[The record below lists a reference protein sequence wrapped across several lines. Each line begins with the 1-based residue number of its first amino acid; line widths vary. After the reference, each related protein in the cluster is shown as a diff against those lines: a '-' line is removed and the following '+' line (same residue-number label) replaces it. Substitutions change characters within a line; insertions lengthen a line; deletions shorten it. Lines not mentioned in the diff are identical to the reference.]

1 VRQHLSRQNLYI
13 SLGVKNYPEDDIM
26 GRDLT
31 SIKVEKAIR
40 DRLKSQKTG
49 GETYGQL
56 LDKMMS
62 QYDPQGVDK

>member
-1 VRQHLSRQNLYI
+1 M
-13 SLGVKNYPEDDIM
+13 NYPDDDIM

>member
-1 VRQHLSRQNLYI
+1 
-13 SLGVKNYPEDDIM
+13 M

-40 DRLKSQKTG
+40 DRLKSHKVG

-56 LDKMMS
+56 LERLMD
-62 QYDPQGVDK
+62 QHDPQGVAK